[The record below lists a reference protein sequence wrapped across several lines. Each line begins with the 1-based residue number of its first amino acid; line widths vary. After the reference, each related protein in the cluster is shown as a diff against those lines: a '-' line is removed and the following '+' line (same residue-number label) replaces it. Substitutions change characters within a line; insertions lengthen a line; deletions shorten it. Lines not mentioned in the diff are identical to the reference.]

1 MRQSRPIRRAVPLRV
16 RLGCVNTG
24 RIARNPALSYASLMS
39 GALDNLEKAL
49 DALEA
54 AIGQLEAREHS
65 GGADTRL
72 RAEVAEVIAELDA
85 MLGTNR
91 A

>member
-1 MRQSRPIRRAVPLRV
+1 M
-16 RLGCVNTG
+16 GCVNSG
-24 RIARNPALSYASLMS
+24 RIACTAPVSYAAVMN

-54 AIGQLEAREHS
+54 AVGQLEAQDH
-65 GGADTRL
+65 GGVHDARL

-85 MLGTNR
+85 MLGTDR
-91 A
+91 G